1 MNIMNF
7 IYEMPIILSYGGM
20 GNPEAE
26 VGYYPYEGFTTY
38 RVSVHHD
45 MEIPVGT
52 YRQVMDHR
60 STLEDFYSRGH
71 FPFRWGPGSF
81 NSRVENPTCSDFDE
95 MLRELMLFPNE
106 AYTRSF
112 LPNISEAIS
121 WPLGYPCSKFIQL
134 SNEQKSQLTLRSWKS
149 AAATC
154 ILRMNPWVSTFD
166 QAFVEAHKMIL
177 KEATNRG
184 LSRMLFPGYDL
195 IKEVAIVQLV
205 RAMNALDIDMTYSRI
220 PTVLTNMLEKHKN
233 VFENENPDLLGNR
246 KWIPSD
252 DTWFEV
258 LNYHGESE
266 FDTSS
271 DSDAA

>member
-1 MNIMNF
+1 
-7 IYEMPIILSYGGM
+7 MPVILSYGGM
-20 GNPEAE
+20 NTPEAE
-26 VGYYPYEGFTTY
+26 VGYYPYAGFTTY
-38 RVSVHHD
+38 RVSVHNE

-60 STLEDFYSRGH
+60 DNFEDFYRVGH
-71 FPFRWGPGSF
+71 FPFRWGPGCF
-81 NSRVENPTCSDFDE
+81 NSRVDSQTCPDFDT
-95 MLRELMLFPNE
+95 MLKDMMLFPRE

-121 WPLGYPCSKFIQL
+121 WPLGYPCSEFIQL
-134 SNEQKSQLTLRSWKS
+134 SNEARSDLSLRSWKS

-166 QAFVEAHKMIL
+166 QAFVEAHKMVVA
-177 KEATNRG
+177 EANNRG
-184 LSRMLFPGYDL
+184 LSRMLFPGFD
-195 IKEVAIVQLV
+195 IVKEVAIVQLV

-220 PTVLTNMLEKHKN
+220 PTVLTNMLEKHKA

-246 KWIPSD
+246 KWIPSE
-252 DTWFEV
+252 DTWFDG
-258 LNYHGESE
+258 LNYNGESE
-266 FDTSS
+266 FDSS